1 MPIRTLPGLLVLLLC
16 GCQAAQVA
24 QNAVTLGG
32 EAKYVQEQQVLNNLA
47 MLAADPS
54 ALPSFATM
62 IQGQDQLART
72 AQITYTP
79 NWDLIT
85 AAGSFF
91 GRYILDKQS
100 AALSGTKQNQE
111 SIQVSPTSDPDKL
124 LLLQA
129 AFHRA
134 LGIDDPYQVALQA
147 ALTPAVPTPT
157 QPLEVKIVGSMK
169 ETAAEEPAKSRPTAA
184 AVAPPVPMPA
194 SSNWQHYEE
203 MITSGWFQVCKKK
216 DVPKHACRVGC
227 YCGTYV
233 YVLPGDEGDLARMT
247 FAILH
252 LVSLDLSKLVVPP
265 TRDGYGGAGVPGT
278 PLAPPR
284 IQTLPFFPTLPAPS
298 PT

>member
-1 MPIRTLPGLLVLLLC
+1 
-16 GCQAAQVA
+16 VA

-47 MLAADPS
+47 MLAADPA

-62 IQGQDQLART
+62 IQGQDQIART

-79 NWDLIT
+79 NLELIT
-85 AAGSFF
+85 AAGYYF

-100 AALSGTKQNQE
+100 AALQGTKQNQE

-124 LLLQA
+124 LLLQS

-134 LGIDDPYQVALQA
+134 LGIDDPYQGALQA
-147 ALTPAVPTPT
+147 ALTPAVSPPTPPT
-157 QPLEVKIVGSMK
+157 SIQISPQPLEVKIVGSPK
-169 ETAAEEPAKSRPTAA
+169 EAAPEEPAKPRPTAP
-184 AVAPPVPMPA
+184 AVAPLVPVAA
-194 SSNWQHYEE
+194 SSNWQHYEA

-227 YCGTYV
+227 YCDTYV
-233 YVLPGDEGDLARMT
+233 YVLPGHEGDLARMT

-265 TRDGYGGAGVPGT
+265 TREGFGGAGTPGT

-284 IQTLPFFPTLPAPS
+284 IQTLPYFPTLPSPS